1 MTSFRFR
8 LEKVLDW
15 RRQQMELE
23 EAGFKRQTTAIAEM
37 DGACAALEA
46 SGIRAELEVRAWSPL
61 AGNDLAALAGFRLHT
76 RRQEQEIARLRAEAQ
91 KKLEA
96 RQATLLEARRRCRL
110 LERLRERRLAEW
122 QTACD
127 RELEELAAES
137 YLAGLARRR
146 A

>member
-23 EAGFKRQTTAIAEM
+23 EAEFKRQTTAIAEM

-46 SGIRAELEVRAWSPL
+46 SGIRTELEVRTWTPL
-61 AGNDLAALAGFRLHT
+61 SGNDLAALAGFRLHT

>member
-8 LEKVLDW
+8 LEKVLEW

-23 EAGFKRQTTAIAEM
+23 EARFKQQTAALAEM
-37 DGACAALEA
+37 DGARAALEA
-46 SGIRAELEVRAWSPL
+46 AGIRAELEVRTWSPL

-96 RQATLLEARRRCRL
+96 LQPTMLEARRRCRL

-122 QTACD
+122 QAACD
-127 RELEELAAES
+127 RELEELAGES
-137 YLAGLARRR
+137 YLAGMARRR
-146 A
+146 T

>member
-15 RRQQMELE
+15 RRQQLEVE
-23 EAGFKRQTTAIAEM
+23 EAAFKQQTAAIAEM
-37 DGACAALEA
+37 DGVCAALEA
-46 SGIRAELEVRAWSPL
+46 AGIRAELEVPTWSPL
-61 AGNDLAALAGFRLHT
+61 AGNDLAALADFRLHT

-96 RQATLLEARRRCRL
+96 RQATLLEARRSCRL

>member
-23 EAGFKRQTTAIAEM
+23 EAGFKRQSTAIAEM

-46 SGIRAELEVRAWSPL
+46 SGIRAELEVRAWKPL

-96 RQATLLEARRRCRL
+96 QKATLLEARRRCRL

>member
-23 EAGFKRQTTAIAEM
+23 EARFKQQTAAVAGL

-46 SGIRAELEVRAWSPL
+46 AGIRAELEVRTWSPL

-96 RQATLLEARRRCRL
+96 LQTTMLEARRRCRL

-122 QTACD
+122 QAACD
-127 RELEELAAES
+127 RELEELAGES

>member
-23 EAGFKRQTTAIAEM
+23 EAGFKKQTAALAEM
-37 DGACAALEA
+37 DGARAALEA
-46 SGIRAELEVRAWSPL
+46 AGTRAEHEVRTWSPL
-61 AGNDLAALAGFRLHT
+61 DGNDMAALAGFQLHT
-76 RRQEQEIARLRAEAQ
+76 RRQQQEIARLRAEAQ

-96 RQATLLEARRRCRL
+96 RQATMLEARRRCRL
-110 LERLRERRLAEW
+110 FERLRDRRLAEW
-122 QTACD
+122 KTAYD
-127 RELEELAAES
+127 RELEVLAGES
-137 YLAGLARRR
+137 YLARLARRR